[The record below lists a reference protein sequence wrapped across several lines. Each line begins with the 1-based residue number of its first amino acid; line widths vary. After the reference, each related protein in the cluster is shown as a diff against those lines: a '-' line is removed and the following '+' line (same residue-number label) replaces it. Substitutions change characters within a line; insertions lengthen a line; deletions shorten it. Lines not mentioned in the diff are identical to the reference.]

1 MKETPMIRIEAMLD
15 YVNGLPGFQKLN
27 AYDRRLIILERYLS
41 TYMGF
46 KLGPDDPIGSLFM
59 TTPKE
64 DYRTHSRMNLR
75 LDQFIA
81 NEIKD
86 AFGFN
91 LTEFLELPTF
101 FMEDLLAKQ
110 RKSLKERR
118 EIVEKQKREAAR
130 NAGHMLPPEFSGNM
144 HSFNP

>member
-1 MKETPMIRIEAMLD
+1 MMRIEAMLD

-27 AYDRRLIILERYLS
+27 VYDRRLIILERYLS

-46 KLGPDDPIGSLFM
+46 TLGPDDPIGSLFM

-91 LTEFLELPTF
+91 LTKFLELPTF

-130 NAGHMLPPEFSGNM
+130 NASHMLPPEFSGNM

>member
-1 MKETPMIRIEAMLD
+1 MMRIEAMLD

-27 AYDRRLIILERYLS
+27 SYDRRLIILERYLS

-118 EIVEKQKREAAR
+118 EIAEKQKREAAR
-130 NAGHMLPPEFSGNM
+130 NAGHMFSPEFSGNM

>member
-1 MKETPMIRIEAMLD
+1 MERIESMLE
-15 YVNGLPGFQKLN
+15 YVGNLKGFYELN
-27 AYDRRLIILERYLS
+27 SYDRRMIILERYLS
-41 TYMGF
+41 TYMDF
-46 KLGPDDPIGSLFM
+46 TLGPDDPAGRLLGI
-59 TTPKE
+59 TNKE

-101 FMEDLLAKQ
+101 FMEELLAKQ

-118 EIVEKQKREAAR
+118 EMAERQKREAQKH
-130 NAGHMLPPEFSGNM
+130 AGFNFPPELGAGM
-144 HSFNP
+144 HKFNAN

>member
-1 MKETPMIRIEAMLD
+1 
-15 YVNGLPGFQKLN
+15 
-27 AYDRRLIILERYLS
+27 
-41 TYMGF
+41 
-46 KLGPDDPIGSLFM
+46 M

-91 LTEFLELPTF
+91 LTDFLEFPTF

>member
-1 MKETPMIRIEAMLD
+1 MKETPMMRIEAMLD

-27 AYDRRLIILERYLS
+27 VYDRRLIILERYLS

-46 KLGPDDPIGSLFM
+46 TVGPDDPIGSMFM

-91 LTEFLELPTF
+91 LTKFLELPTF